1 LLNIK
6 VLVCFNSLLTELV
19 SIPVAIIRL
28 LASIFKLPSISLFD
42 LFSVVSAVPVSM
54 LLAIIAT
61 SSLALIVRLLPMVR
75 FELSMLFFVVVAKVL
90 SLML

>member
-1 LLNIK
+1 M
-6 VLVCFNSLLTELV
+6 
-19 SIPVAIIRL
+19 IRL

-42 LFSVVSAVPVSM
+42 LFFVVSAVPVSM